1 MKKKLLRFV
10 SLALASFV
18 LGGISTCAFAEESE
32 SEIDGSNWMSA
43 IKPEVPIT
51 AINMPGTHDSSTK
64 YVDIS
69 PIFKTQDGSV
79 SEQLYR
85 GARYFDM
92 RFELQKDK
100 RLVAVHSAASC
111 RKAYG
116 VKAEKLTAADAE
128 MCADFLKKN
137 PGETVLFQLK
147 EGNGKTGTVFFDA
160 FYEQCIKSQED
171 IWFLENR
178 IPTLGEVRGKIVLL
192 RVVKADRSKFDDQ
205 NSGLDFGAY
214 PHVPVKEVINFI
226 SGSMKKASTGKT
238 YSHLYVQDSYKL
250 GGSKKWQAVTTF
262 LESELDPENFNICL
276 SSCVGLG
283 LLADNQSQTQK
294 VRLQGRQDIRNN
306 RHGLSPRG
314 RLQEHIHDKFRNND
328 RDTERRHRIFGANF
342 VHFSRAHVLRS
353 SQSAVRHR
361 PCRELYCE
369 LVLPLKFNI
378 DTSRYTAAKA
388 CVFCRGIFD
397 RFFICE
403 NIK

>member
-43 IKPEVPIT
+43 IKPDVPIT

-116 VKAEKLTAADAE
+116 VKAEKLTAADAVK

-160 FYEQCIKSQED
+160 FYEQCIKGQED

-192 RVVKADRSKFDDQ
+192 RVVKADRSKFNDQ

-226 SGSMKKASTGKT
+226 SGSMKKPRRAKPIRTSM
-238 YSHLYVQDSYKL
+238 
-250 GGSKKWQAVTTF
+250 F
-262 LESELDPENFNICL
+262 RIRI
-276 SSCVGLG
+276 SS
-283 LLADNQSQTQK
+283 A
-294 VRLQGRQDIRNN
+294 
-306 RHGLSPRG
+306 
-314 RLQEHIHDKFRNND
+314 
-328 RDTERRHRIFGANF
+328 
-342 VHFSRAHVLRS
+342 
-353 SQSAVRHR
+353 
-361 PCRELYCE
+361 
-369 LVLPLKFNI
+369 
-378 DTSRYTAAKA
+378 AAKMA
-388 CVFCRGIFD
+388 GSH
-397 RFFICE
+397 
-403 NIK
+403 NIPRIRVRP

>member
-43 IKPEVPIT
+43 IKPDVPIT
-51 AINMPGTHDSSTK
+51 AVNMPGTHDSSTK

-116 VKAEKLTAADAE
+116 VKAEKLTAADAVK

-160 FYEQCIKSQED
+160 FYEQCIKGQED

-250 GGSKKWQAVTTF
+250 GGSKKWQAITTF

-283 LLADNQSQTQK
+283 LPLMNSRIINH
-294 VRLQGRQDIRNN
+294 RLKKYDFKDGKTYGIIAMDFVPEDVCRNIYMTNSAIMTETPNAATEYSERTSFTFLGRT
-306 RHGLSPRG
+306 
-314 RLQEHIHDKFRNND
+314 F
-328 RDTERRHRIFGANF
+328 F
-342 VHFSRAHVLRS
+342 VLRS
-353 SQSAVRHR
+353 LLFGIVHAV
-361 PCRELYCE
+361 
-369 LVLPLKFNI
+369 
-378 DTSRYTAAKA
+378 S
-388 CVFCRGIFD
+388 
-397 RFFICE
+397 FIA
-403 NIK
+403 NLFYR

>member
-43 IKPEVPIT
+43 IKPDVPIP
-51 AINMPGTHDSSTK
+51 AENMPGTHDSSTK

-69 PIFKTQDGSV
+69 PIFMTQDGSV

-116 VKAEKLTAADAE
+116 VKAEKLTAADAVE

-160 FYEQCIKSQED
+160 FYEQCIKGQED

-226 SGSMKKASTGKT
+226 SGSMKNASTGKT
-238 YSHLYVQDSYKL
+238 YSHLYDQDTNKH
-250 GGSKKWQAVTTF
+250 GGSKK
-262 LESELDPENFNICL
+262 
-276 SSCVGLG
+276 
-283 LLADNQSQTQK
+283 
-294 VRLQGRQDIRNN
+294 
-306 RHGLSPRG
+306 
-314 RLQEHIHDKFRNND
+314 
-328 RDTERRHRIFGANF
+328 
-342 VHFSRAHVLRS
+342 
-353 SQSAVRHR
+353 
-361 PCRELYCE
+361 
-369 LVLPLKFNI
+369 
-378 DTSRYTAAKA
+378 
-388 CVFCRGIFD
+388 
-397 RFFICE
+397 
-403 NIK
+403 